1 MTLVCVTGAAGRV
14 GSTLVRRLSTGGYD
28 VRAVVRPGNKKFP
41 MPSEVETAEA
51 DLTDGRALRTAVE
64 GAAVVIHLAAQ
75 MPLGDSTVEEY
86 YDINVL
92 GTLRVLEASVGAGRT
107 VRRFIYASTD
117 NTYGPADPNV
127 MSLTEES
134 EQFPGDYYGTS
145 KVLCEHLVR
154 NYRKIHGLQYTILRY
169 GSVLAP
175 NEAGSL
181 FRMSWV
187 RGFLE
192 THSALGPRSN
202 LWPLF
207 KLAHGLA
214 TLLPAPDQADD
225 PAVCLVGPDGAPW
238 SIHLTDV
245 RDTVEGTIR
254 CIESPAAANECF
266 NIVGPRATSFA
277 EGAKVIAKHRDT
289 TLLNA
294 HMPVRL
300 AFELSNAKAERLL
313 GYRPR
318 YDFES
323 TLLAGS
329 GDTRATDYVPV
340 GAGWTAPTS

>member
-1 MTLVCVTGAAGRV
+1 MTGAAGRV
-14 GSTLVRRLSTGGYD
+14 GSTLVQRLRMDGYD
-28 VRAVVRPGNKKFP
+28 VRAVVRPGTKKIP
-41 MPSEVETAEA
+41 RPSEVEVAEA
-51 DLTDGRALRTAVE
+51 DLTDGRALSTALE
-64 GAAVVIHLAAQ
+64 GADVVIHLAAQ
-75 MPLGDSTVEEY
+75 MPLGDSTVEQY

-92 GTLRVLEASVGAGRT
+92 GTLRVLEASVGAGRG
-107 VRRFIYASTD
+107 VRRFVFASTD

-127 MSLTEES
+127 VSLTEES
-134 EQFPGDYYGTS
+134 EQLPGDYYGTS

-154 NYRKIHGLQYTILRY
+154 NYQKIHGLDYSILRY

-175 NEAGSL
+175 NEAASL

-187 RGFLE
+187 KGFLE

-207 KLAHGLA
+207 KLVHGLA
-214 TLLPAPDQADD
+214 ALLPAPDQADD
-225 PAVCLVGPDGAPW
+225 PAVCLVGPDSAPW

-245 RDTVEGTIR
+245 RDTVDGTIR
-254 CIESPAAANECF
+254 CIESRAAANECF
-266 NIVGPRATSFA
+266 NLVGPRATSFA
-277 EGAKVIAKHRDT
+277 EGAEVIAKHREVA
-289 TLLNA
+289 LVNA

-318 YDFES
+318 HDFES
-323 TLLAGS
+323 TLLAGI
-329 GDTRATDYVPV
+329 GDASDADYVPV